1 MESELKTLNPNP
13 TQPAEQG
20 QQHKQQAEQAEPAD
34 DNSNKDDRPLLKPE
48 PGSDPDHV
56 QSLNPDQNL
65 DLDELEKKYAAFVRR
80 DVYGIMGRGELPL
93 VEKVLLCFA
102 LVTLVPVRVVLG
114 MTVLVVY
121 YLICRVCTAFL
132 APNREEEQEDYAHM
146 GGWRRAVI
154 VHCGRFL
161 SRAMLFV
168 FGFYWISEYRRDGV
182 DADFDGKFD
191 SEVPS

>member
-13 TQPAEQG
+13 TQPAKQG
-20 QQHKQQAEQAEPAD
+20 QQDKQQAEPAD

-48 PGSDPDHV
+48 PVSDHV

-93 VEKVLLCFA
+93 VEKVLLCLA
-102 LVTLVPVRVVLG
+102 LITLVPVRVVLG

-168 FGFYWISEYRRDGV
+168 FGFYWISECRRDGV